1 MVAMRDVDTHRMVQ
15 RPLAEHEKRRIIE
28 SLKAIE
34 GLKKTLHELL
44 NR

>member
-1 MVAMRDVDTHRMVQ
+1 MVAIREVDVHRMVN
-15 RPLAEHEKRRIIE
+15 RPFTEHEKRRIIE